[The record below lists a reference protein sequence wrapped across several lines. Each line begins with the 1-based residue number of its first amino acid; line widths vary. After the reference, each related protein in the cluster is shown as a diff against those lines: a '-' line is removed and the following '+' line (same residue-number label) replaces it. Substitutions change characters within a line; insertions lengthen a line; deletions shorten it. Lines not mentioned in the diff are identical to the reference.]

1 LPLSVHR
8 QLLYWQRQRAATGVA
23 AVHVVSLPFP
33 RDGTRSSAVVPQVRV
48 DTAAIIGALA
58 VMDMQ
63 GAACSGS
70 R

>member
-1 LPLSVHR
+1 
-8 QLLYWQRQRAATGVA
+8 VA